1 MTFEHGGCLY
11 HSSLMPDKPKLVRV
25 CSSCGASWRKADTNC
40 LDCQNRQ
47 STLVPQATADGYA
60 ARYKALVEAG
70 EVARASRAAMSQ
82 AEIDA
87 EDAETNRLMF
97 GG

>member
-1 MTFEHGGCLY
+1 
-11 HSSLMPDKPKLVRV
+11 MPDKPKLVRV
-25 CSSCGASWRKADTNC
+25 CSSCGAPWPRTPHGSVPSCMMCFN
-40 LDCQNRQ
+40 LF
-47 STLVPQATADGYA
+47 STLVPQATADWYA

-70 EVARASRAAMSQ
+70 ETARAARAAMTQ
-82 AEIDA
+82 DEMDN

>member
-1 MTFEHGGCLY
+1 
-11 HSSLMPDKPKLVRV
+11 MPDKPKLVRV
-25 CSSCGASWRKADTNC
+25 CSSCGAPWWTVAPGSGFNNHIVAGCK
-40 LDCQNRQ
+40 NRQ
-47 STLVPQATADGYA
+47 STRVPQATADGFA

-70 EVARASRAAMSQ
+70 ETARANRAAMTQ
-82 AEIDA
+82 AEMDA